1 MGISVPIRFDDRAW
15 NAPRPG
21 DSLGSLTKDDTMQHP
36 KIDLLAGPTPLESL
50 RQLSDHLDIDLWV
63 KRDDMAGTTFGGNKS
78 RQLEFYLGAALAENA
93 DTILITGAVQSNF
106 VRTAAASAARLGM
119 RTIVQLEA
127 RVAGRDDLY
136 QVSGN
141 VLLNQLMGVEIM
153 HYPEGEDEVGADAA
167 LRSRANAERAK
178 GRRPYVIPLALGN
191 PPLGALGYV
200 QAVPEIMAQHS
211 DFDQIV
217 VASGSGL
224 THAGLLKGLNDRGFS
239 GEVIGSCVRRDAGQQ
254 QVRMRQVLDDLQ
266 TLMGAGK
273 PVPDSNITLWDGAFA
288 PGYGQIGPEAL
299 NAMKT
304 MAAHEGL
311 MLDPVYTAKAF
322 AAILAGV
329 KTGEISKGSKV
340 LFVHSGGLP
349 SLFAYQNDLSQML
362 DAG

>member
-1 MGISVPIRFDDRAW
+1 
-15 NAPRPG
+15 
-21 DSLGSLTKDDTMQHP
+21 MQHP

-63 KRDDMAGTTFGGNKS
+63 KRDDMAGTTFGGNKA
-78 RQLEFYLGAALAENA
+78 RQLEFYLGAAVAENA
-93 DTILITGAVQSNF
+93 DMILITGAVQSNF
-106 VRTAAASAARLGM
+106 VRTAAASAAQLGM

-127 RVAGRDDLY
+127 RVSGRDSIY
-136 QVSGN
+136 QNSGN
-141 VLLNQLMGVEIM
+141 VLLNRLMGVEIM

-167 LRSRANAERAK
+167 LQSRANAERAK
-178 GRRPYVIPLALGN
+178 GRRPYVIPLALGH

-224 THAGLLKGLNDRGFS
+224 THAGLLKGLTDRGFS
-239 GEVIGSCVRRDAGQQ
+239 GQVIGSCVRRDATQQ
-254 QVRMRQVLDDLQ
+254 HARMRQVLGALQ
-266 TLMGAGK
+266 TLMGTGK
-273 PVPDSNITLWDGAFA
+273 AVPDAKIKLWDGALA

-304 MAAHEGL
+304 MAAQEGL
-311 MLDPVYTAKAF
+311 MLDPVYTAKVF

-329 KTGEISKGSKV
+329 TSGEISKGSKV

-349 SLFAYQNDLSQML
+349 SVFAYQSELTELLVQSGSQ
-362 DAG
+362 